1 MESGAS
7 GSDIADSRPGPRT
20 KDRAMPLWAVYPEG
34 YKPYLLMQWKGGD
47 DRDAKILLDSH
58 IN

>member
-34 YKPYLLMQWKGGD
+34 YKPYLFMQWKGGD
-47 DRDAKILLDSH
+47 DFK
-58 IN
+58 